1 MFEEIVTD
9 RNMKKDIQDAYKSGA
24 FNDVSIVCSDGEQ
37 VATNKSFLAMR
48 VPFFEK
54 MFFGCFREAAQEKVE
69 FKSCDSKTFTYILE
83 YIWKGVLKLKPLT
96 LYTLLGIMET
106 SRLLCLNS
114 LFNNVECIL
123 KFRIDRGKADI
134 CECLDALDFA
144 AANKHDTLL
153 HCLFGYVERN
163 LSKIID
169 TTRFES
175 LSAVA
180 VMALLM
186 VNVKELTEDTKFEV
200 FLNWKKKNVIDG
212 VIQNEMLKSFDL
224 KKFSYS
230 YISQT
235 VVKSGFFK
243 HEDIISALLEIQKDS
258 TKLIKQK
265 DHQINLLKGKI
276 DKLEKN
282 ESKGRRFC
290 ITESESD

>member
-163 LSKIID
+163 LSKIIN

-175 LSAVA
+175 LSAIA

-186 VNVKELTEDTKFEV
+186 GNVKELTEDTKFEV
-200 FLNWKKKNVIDG
+200 FLKWMEKNVIDV
-212 VIQNEMLKSFDL
+212 VIKNEVLKSFD
-224 KKFSYS
+224 S

-258 TKLIKQK
+258 TKLIKLK
-265 DHQINLLKGKI
+265 DHQIKLLKGKI
-276 DKLEKN
+276 DKLKKN
-282 ESKGRRFC
+282 KSKGLRLCF
-290 ITESESD
+290 TESESD